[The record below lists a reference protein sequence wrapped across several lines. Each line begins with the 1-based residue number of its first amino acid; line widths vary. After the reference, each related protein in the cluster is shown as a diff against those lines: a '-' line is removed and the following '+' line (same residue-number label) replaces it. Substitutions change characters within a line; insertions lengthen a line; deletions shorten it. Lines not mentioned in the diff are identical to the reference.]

1 MDAFEDGTTV
11 EEQAVIIVM
20 AEIAAIHRNFDIS
33 YSQLPRDA
41 TAQQAHKVEYYL
53 AKLHDDL
60 GYKMKFDFVPLLAEG
75 IHGHRAVGTPPDA
88 YQDLSAATKWLDALY
103 PPEAY
108 AFIKGTDS

>member
-11 EEQAVIIVM
+11 EEQAAIIVM
-20 AEIAAIHRNFDIS
+20 AEIAAVHREFDIS

-75 IHGHRAVGTPPDA
+75 IHGHRAV
-88 YQDLSAATKWLDALY
+88 QDLSAATKWLDALY